1 LWILVKKERRC
12 KSRVRDV
19 VSFVNCKE
27 KEGIT

>member
-1 LWILVKKERRC
+1 VDLGKKMKGGE
-12 KSRVRDV
+12 KAEYRDV